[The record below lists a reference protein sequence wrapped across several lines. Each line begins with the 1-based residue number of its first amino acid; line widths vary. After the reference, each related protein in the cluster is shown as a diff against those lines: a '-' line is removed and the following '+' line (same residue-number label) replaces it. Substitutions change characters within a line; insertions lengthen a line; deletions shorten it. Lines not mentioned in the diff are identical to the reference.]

1 MIITEFIIYDFKH
14 ERGIRIPF
22 VNGANIILSDDS
34 KVGKSCLLKSI
45 FYTFGLDVKKSF
57 GNGWN
62 YEEMLFKVKYL
73 HNGQSGYIVRFIDR
87 FYVDTEEKALNE
99 RGYSIWLLNL
109 LGLNI
114 KLPLK
119 QVDGLTPPYAS
130 ATLAPFYVDQD
141 SSWKGIPYRNTVSSL
156 QMYTAGAFPQKVFE
170 GLFGISDDKII
181 EKEEEKARLSSEKK
195 EIQNKIN
202 VLGSLRNS
210 FIHQKVQ
217 SPAVNIQQIEK
228 EIASWLKYTQSLRD
242 KIEEYKRGIYKAQLT
257 INTLELD
264 KKEMLQVLKD
274 TQNLFKHIEYRCSQC
289 NSILTK
295 EQSQQRLKLSCN
307 EHSIALHIDSLE
319 EEIQKQK
326 KEIDKNTQF
335 LDALENRYLEIKSMV
350 EEKQEQLNFQNYVE
364 ANTEYLIKEKYIGI
378 SNQLWEDKG
387 VLDGKLSAIEHELK
401 DLKKKTQALKNT
413 IETTFR
419 TTLKDL
425 MLNFPD
431 IPLKNM
437 KFLDFHTISDSGTQL
452 NQVFF
457 SVYIV
462 YFHLLITYAKI
473 QFTIGLDSP
482 ITSETSGINLEKM
495 YTVIESYLFKASV
508 QSLVVMLKDKLVYL
522 KEKYHTIELTKP
534 ILQSSH
540 IAEIRSEFQ
549 FIINNKI
556 Q

>member
-156 QMYTAGAFPQKVFE
+156 QMYTAGSFPQKVFE
-170 GLFGISDDKII
+170 GLFGISNDKII

-401 DLKKKTQALKNT
+401 DLRKKTQALKNT

-457 SVYIV
+457 SVYII

-495 YTVIESYLFKASV
+495 YTVIESYLFKAPV